1 MVTTIINELVRDVD
15 YRVTVLMPFQNVEKK
30 LFFIDDRIELLD
42 LGEFKRNSGFFSKYI
57 LAFNKKSGL
66 LDRKFFT
73 NFIDKLF
80 FKEKDKKHLI
90 EFINNNNFDVVV
102 GAGHTYSLMLGTI
115 APQINC
121 KAIGWQHATCYS
133 YMKRRGKSG
142 YGLKNYTRSCYA
154 KLNEVLVLTHADKE
168 DFDRELGINSVVL
181 YNPIP
186 KNENMKS
193 DVKKKSILF
202 SGRLDRDVK
211 GLDYLVEI
219 IKIVVEKKPD
229 WKFTILGDGSGKE
242 FLIKELENNN
252 LTKNTAVVG
261 NTDDVYHYYCNSSIL
276 LQTSRQEG
284 FGMTIIEAMSCGVP
298 VVAFHNYGPD
308 EIVRNG
314 VDGFLINK
322 FDVSD
327 FADKVIMLAEDYE
340 KRKKF
345 SEAALDGA
353 KRFDLNVILERFKE
367 ILNK

>member
-66 LDRKFFT
+66 LDRKLFT

-80 FKEKDKKHLI
+80 FKEKDKKHFI

-121 KAIGWQHATCYS
+121 KAIGWQHATYYS
-133 YMKRRGKSG
+133 YIERRGKSG
-142 YGLKNYTRSCYA
+142 YGLKNYTRSCYS
-154 KLNEVLVLTHADKE
+154 KLNEVLVLTNADKK
-168 DFDRELGINSVVL
+168 DFDRELDINSTVL

-186 KNENMKS
+186 KNGQIRS
-193 DVKKKSILF
+193 DVTQKNILF
-202 SGRLDRDVK
+202 SSRLDRDVK

-219 IKIVVEKKPD
+219 IKIVIERKPD
-229 WKFTILGDGSGKE
+229 WKFTILGDGSDKE
-242 FLIKELENNN
+242 FLIKELKKNN
-252 LTKNTAVVG
+252 LLKNTEVVG
-261 NTDDVYHYYCNSSIL
+261 NTDDVYHYYCKSSIL

-298 VVAFHNYGPD
+298 VIAFHNYGPD

-340 KRKKF
+340 KRREF
-345 SEAALDGA
+345 SKAALDGA
-353 KRFDLNVILERFKE
+353 KRFDLNIILDKFKE

>member
-1 MVTTIINELVRDVD
+1 
-15 YRVTVLMPFQNVEKK
+15 
-30 LFFIDDRIELLD
+30 
-42 LGEFKRNSGFFSKYI
+42 
-57 LAFNKKSGL
+57 
-66 LDRKFFT
+66 
-73 NFIDKLF
+73 
-80 FKEKDKKHLI
+80 
-90 EFINNNNFDVVV
+90 
-102 GAGHTYSLMLGTI
+102 
-115 APQINC
+115 
-121 KAIGWQHATCYS
+121 
-133 YMKRRGKSG
+133 
-142 YGLKNYTRSCYA
+142 
-154 KLNEVLVLTHADKE
+154 
-168 DFDRELGINSVVL
+168 
-181 YNPIP
+181 
-186 KNENMKS
+186 MKS

-229 WKFTILGDGSGKE
+229 WNFTILGDGSGKE

-340 KRKKF
+340 KRREF